1 MAKSNRRPLAVVKLR
16 LIRKMGDFIL
26 AMRTYV
32 LNIGNNTTIF
42 ATPAPALSGVTTDI
56 TALETAET
64 LAKTR
69 VQGAA
74 AARDVKYDAALD
86 DLNGLLGYV
95 QNLADTSADEAT
107 AISIIQAAGFNVKNR
122 GVRVKAPLS
131 AKQGDISG
139 SVKLAAKSAGKRVS
153 YNWRKSADGVV
164 WTELPSSLQ
173 TKIIAD
179 GFTPGSPAYFS
190 VQPVLKTG
198 PQDWS
203 ATVSIMVL

>member
-1 MAKSNRRPLAVVKLR
+1 MVKLR
-16 LIRKMGDFIL
+16 LIRKIGDFIL

-32 LNIGNNTTIF
+32 LNIGNNATIF
-42 ATPAPALSGVTTDI
+42 VTPSPALPGVKTDI
-56 TALETAET
+56 DALETAET

-74 AARDVKYDAALD
+74 AARDLKYDKVLD
-86 DLNGLLGYV
+86 DLNGLLAYV
-95 QNLADTSADEAT
+95 QNLADNSVDEPT
-107 AISIIQAAGFNVKNR
+107 AISIIEASGFNVKNR

-131 AKQGDISG
+131 AKQGDVSG
-139 SVKLAAKSAGKRVS
+139 SVKLIAKSAAKRAS
-153 YNWRKSADGVV
+153 YNWRKSGDGVT

-173 TKIIAD
+173 AKMIAE
-179 GFTPGSPAYFS
+179 GFTPGRPAYFS
-190 VQPVLKTG
+190 FQPVLKTG